1 MQSVDAYTMFMVWT
15 LAPHMVDT
23 QSQTVLFKSVIP
35 VPDTP
40 SESPVNRNV
49 ILWDDTRYFQKPLDQ
64 AYHGDCSH
72 ATASS
77 GTVASVSKLHQSD
90 MGHPRMSSGCLVSP
104 KNRKDRR
111 ISISGLKEASSRS
124 SADLRNRFQYSRYLS
139 IASSELRASYSW
151 VDKNCLRNTPCLI
164 SGYISSYCEMQLR
177 RTVAFGA

>member
-35 VPDTP
+35 VPNTP

-111 ISISGLKEASSRS
+111 ISIFGLKEASSRS
-124 SADLRNRFQYSRYLS
+124 VGWPDPNVFLLRSLINPIARLSAVRGPPKPLS
-139 IASSELRASYSW
+139 VQPIPFHS
-151 VDKNCLRNTPCLI
+151 
-164 SGYISSYCEMQLR
+164 QQ
-177 RTVAFGA
+177 RT